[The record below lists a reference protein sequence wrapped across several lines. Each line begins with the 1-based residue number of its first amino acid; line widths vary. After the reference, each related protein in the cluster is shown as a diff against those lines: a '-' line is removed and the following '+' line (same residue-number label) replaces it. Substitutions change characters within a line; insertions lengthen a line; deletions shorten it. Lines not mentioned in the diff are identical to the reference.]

1 MVRTDLSRV
10 LYRCACRSTLQ
21 CAYIYPS
28 GPNFWSEALR
38 SSWRRIVLR
47 AFHVSNPTDKQA
59 HIRWV
64 CVQKRED
71 RQGDSRRRIMAMAV
85 KARAR
90 VIGIKAR
97 TGQIWPKW
105 DLYRSGCRQSGTF
118 TIYYILCADT
128 PLRGRS
134 YHVCINCDKMD
145 EMYNFV

>member
-85 KARAR
+85 KAM
-90 VIGIKAR
+90 VGDWHKSQDR
-97 TGQIWPKW
+97 TDLTKVGSLQVRLPPIR
-105 DLYRSGCRQSGTF
+105 DLYDLLHTMRGHSFKGPFLSCLHKLRQNGWN
-118 TIYYILCADT
+118 
-128 PLRGRS
+128 
-134 YHVCINCDKMD
+134 V
-145 EMYNFV
+145 